1 MQPPSPPYHAPF
13 NDLAGSDVHERQA
26 DFVLKVEQVYEPKRG
41 LLVKLN
47 ADAGVLSLAHN
58 FAWIT
63 GGGRNHIFQA
73 TEVGSIYIDATR
85 VVLITNNIEGH
96 RLQLEELSGLDLEVL
111 RHSQLFVQAVATS
124 IANGSSVQFD
134 TDGSFDNALA
144 PLRQALTP
152 LDIRRFRQLGHDCS
166 SILSHVS
173 RTHVRPGLTEW
184 AIGAAISQ
192 ACVGRGIDVVVLLV
206 AADDRVDAIRHPLP
220 TTNVLRHKAMLVL
233 CGGRGGL
240 IASLT
245 RMVYFSQDTRI
256 PDDLRKRH
264 DAVTFVDA
272 AALAATAAPLATSG
286 DDGIAPNQAFAWNPS
301 IAGTKSE
308 DTVLLVEG
316 GGRIE
321 VLTADGDWPQ
331 VRHTMGG
338 ITYSR
343 PDVLHIQ
350 VDAAGN
356 PLPK

>member
-1 MQPPSPPYHAPF
+1 MSYSCNSA
-13 NDLAGSDVHERQA
+13 L
-26 DFVLKVEQVYEPKRG
+26 
-41 LLVKLN
+41 
-47 ADAGVLSLAHN
+47 
-58 FAWIT
+58 
-63 GGGRNHIFQA
+63 GG
-73 TEVGSIYIDATR
+73 VGSIYIDATR

-134 TDGSFDNALA
+134 TDASFDNALA

-152 LDIRRFRQLGHDCS
+152 LDIQRFRQRGHDCS

-173 RTHVRPGLTEW
+173 RTHVRPGMTEW

-233 CGGRGGL
+233 CGRRGGL

-286 DDGIAPNQAFAWNPS
+286 DVFRAIQAAYTSTGFANEWTLHHQGGGTGYKSREWKATPTSEVGAARVFPDGIAPNQAFAWNPS

>member
-1 MQPPSPPYHAPF
+1 MCQS
-13 NDLAGSDVHERQA
+13 
-26 DFVLKVEQVYEPKRG
+26 
-41 LLVKLN
+41 
-47 ADAGVLSLAHN
+47 
-58 FAWIT
+58 
-63 GGGRNHIFQA
+63 
-73 TEVGSIYIDATR
+73 
-85 VVLITNNIEGH
+85 
-96 RLQLEELSGLDLEVL
+96 
-111 RHSQLFVQAVATS
+111 VQAVATS

-166 SILSHVS
+166 YILSHVS

-192 ACVGRGIDVVVLLV
+192 ACVARGIDMVFLLK

-220 TTNVLRHKAMLVL
+220 TTNVLHHKAMLVL
-233 CGGRGGL
+233 CGRRGGL

-245 RMVYFSQDTRI
+245 RM
-256 PDDLRKRH
+256 
-264 DAVTFVDA
+264 
-272 AALAATAAPLATSG
+272 
-286 DDGIAPNQAFAWNPS
+286 DGITPNQAFYWNPS

-331 VRHTMGG
+331 VRHTMGE
-338 ITYSR
+338 ITYSL